1 MSKKTS
7 KKTKQK
13 YDYAKICAIV
23 ALVCDLILYIA
34 LSQRFYLVFLTF
46 WVIPILNFLNF
57 FLGKKVSDQ
66 TKMKPLGL
74 VLSLIV
80 AQILLT
86 LVGMLINVCINHGLT
101 LCTTHDGCIVSDYPL
116 DFILLVVWMAQFNM
130 VGIYIGAVVGCIGR
144 RKGK

>member
-1 MSKKTS
+1 MSKKAS

-13 YDYAKICAIV
+13 YDCAKTCAIV

-46 WVIPILNFLNF
+46 LVIPILNFLNF

-74 VLSLIV
+74 VLLLIV
-80 AQILLT
+80 AQILIT
-86 LVGMLINVCINHGLT
+86 LVGMLINICINHGLT
-101 LCTTHDGCIVSDYPL
+101 LCTTHDSCLVSDYPL

-130 VGIYIGAVVGCIGR
+130 VGIYIGAVVGYIGR